1 MIEDLKKLINNQKI
15 GFKIDMNLIP
25 TSKIFDT
32 VLSDNN
38 MIKENQLFNGDD
50 YQILFTAPKKIGD

>member
-1 MIEDLKKLINNQKI
+1 
-15 GFKIDMNLIP
+15 MNLIP

-50 YQILFTAPKKIGD
+50 YQILFTAQKNRRLIYKYANKKIKK